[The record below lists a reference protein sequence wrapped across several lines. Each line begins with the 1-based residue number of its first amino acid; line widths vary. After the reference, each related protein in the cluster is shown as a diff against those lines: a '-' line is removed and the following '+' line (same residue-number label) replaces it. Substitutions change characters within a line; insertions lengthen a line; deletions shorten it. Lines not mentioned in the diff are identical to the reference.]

1 MMILVPPTPW
11 RPGRLEHALGTIFV
25 DEGVSDLSCAFGI
38 SHAGASWLS
47 DEMASFSLS
56 HHEGSAF
63 SGYTTPCGKGASLVT
78 RGVMRLS
85 NMTSRSGS

>member
-1 MMILVPPTPW
+1 MHWGPF
-11 RPGRLEHALGTIFV
+11 FV

-56 HHEGSAF
+56 PRGLSF
-63 SGYTTPCGKGASLVT
+63 LGVYYSL
-78 RGVMRLS
+78 R
-85 NMTSRSGS
+85 